1 MSVKPKQLPEGEAV
15 VDIDAL
21 MRKHLKRKVDVSFWG
36 GISVDPDTIRIRKES
51 AEISLD
57 RLEAFTRKLKAATP

>member
-1 MSVKPKQLPEGEAV
+1 MSAKPKPLPEAEAA

-57 RLEAFTRKLKAATP
+57 RLEAFTRKLKTATP

>member
-1 MSVKPKQLPEGEAV
+1 MSARSDPSSKGEVA

-51 AEISLD
+51 AEISLE
-57 RLEAFTRKLKAATP
+57 RLEALTRKLKAAAP

>member
-1 MSVKPKQLPEGEAV
+1 MSAVPKSLPKTPTQ

-51 AEISLD
+51 AQISLE
-57 RLEAFTRKLKAATP
+57 RLEALTRKLKAATP